1 MTNNMNGTFVTTKIQ
16 GPKLRFPG
24 RQCDQEFS
32 PGDQNFIA
40 GRQLATCKAG
50 CYCGLKRSEKLIKN

>member
-1 MTNNMNGTFVTTKIQ
+1 MLTNTNDKQHEWTFVTTKIQ

-40 GRQLATCKAG
+40 G